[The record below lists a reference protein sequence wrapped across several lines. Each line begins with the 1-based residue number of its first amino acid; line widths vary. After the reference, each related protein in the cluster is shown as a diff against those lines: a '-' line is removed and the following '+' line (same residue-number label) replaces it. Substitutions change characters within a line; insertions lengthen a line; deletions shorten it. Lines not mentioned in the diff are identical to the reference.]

1 MNIKKTFMAALC
13 AVMLLPATAV
23 AQFNWPYE
31 VKNGVVVTKVPER
44 PAGQKDALNLTTP
57 KINVL
62 RVGFVGLGMRGHE
75 AIRRWVYQE
84 GVQIMGLCDHE
95 QARAEASNEQLRQAG
110 LPPATLYSGEDGY
123 KALCERPDVDLIY
136 IAVDWEHHF
145 PVAKYAME
153 HGKHVAIEVP
163 SAMNLDEIWQLINLS
178 EQKRLHCMMLEN
190 CCYDFFELNSLNLAQ
205 KGLFG
210 EVIFGQGAYRHD
222 LDPYWDAYWKR
233 DANDKLGWRLDYN
246 LKYRG
251 DVYATH
257 GLGPVAQCMNIHR
270 GDRFTILTAMDTKS
284 FAGVKKAE
292 KRLGHKVDN
301 FRQGDLT
308 NTMIRTEQGK
318 VIQIVHDVM
327 TPQPYSRMFHL
338 VGTHGVSN
346 KYPVEGIALDNES
359 LKKAGIDTKT
369 NYYNGEAFLNDA
381 DMKKL
386 YAKYQSPIVTKYTEM
401 AKKVGGHGGMDF
413 IMDSRLIYCLQHG
426 LPLDMD
432 VYDLAEWCSLAELGS
447 ISMDNNCIGVEV
459 PDFTRGHWNDQKGY
473 RHAFASPEE
482 EAAQEAANHEF
493 TVKLKATAE
502 KAWKKYDKKNAKN
515 KKVAKK

>member
-1 MNIKKTFMAALC
+1 MNIKKTLMAAACIAL
-13 AVMLLPATAV
+13 LLPTTAM

-31 VKNGVVVTKVPER
+31 VKDGTIMTEVPER

-57 KINVL
+57 KIPVV
-62 RVGFVGLGMRGHE
+62 RVGFVGLGMRGAE
-75 AIRRWVYQE
+75 AVRRWVYQE

-95 QARAEASNEQLRQAG
+95 QTRAEAANEQLRKAS
-110 LPPATLYSGEDGY
+110 LPPATLYSGEEGY
-123 KALCERPDVDLIY
+123 KALCERNDVDLIY
-136 IAVDWEHHF
+136 IAVDWIHHF
-145 PVAKYAME
+145 PVAEYALE

-163 SAMNLDEIWQLINLS
+163 SAMNLTEIWKLINLS

-190 CCYDFFELNSLNLAQ
+190 CCYDFFELNALTMSQ

-210 EVIFGQGAYRHD
+210 DVIFAQGAYRHD
-222 LDPYWDAYWKR
+222 LDPYWDAYWKKGE
-233 DANDKLGWRLDYN
+233 DDKLGWRLEYN
-246 LKYRG
+246 MNHRG

-257 GLGPVAQCMNIHR
+257 GLGPVAQVMNIHR

-284 FAGVKKAE
+284 FAGIKKAE
-292 KRLGHKVDN
+292 KRLGKKVDN

-318 VIQIVHDVM
+318 VIQVVHDVM

-338 VGTHGVSN
+338 VGTKGLAN
-346 KYPVEGIALDNES
+346 KYPDEGISLNNES
-359 LKKAGIDTKT
+359 LKKAGIETKT
-369 NYYNGEAFLNDA
+369 NYYDGEVFLNEA
-381 DMKKL
+381 DMKQL
-386 YAKYQSPIVTKYTEM
+386 NEKYENPLVTKYTAM

-447 ISMDNNCIGVEV
+447 ISMDNDCKPVAV
-459 PDFTRGHWNDQKGY
+459 PDFTRGHWNDQQGY
-473 RHAFASPEE
+473 RHAFATTEE
-482 EAAQEAANHEF
+482 EAAQDAANHEF

-502 KAWKKYDKKNAKN
+502 KAWKKYDKK
-515 KKVAKK
+515 KKK

>member
-1 MNIKKTFMAALC
+1 MNIKHLLTAALC
-13 AVMLLPATAV
+13 AALLLPTTAA
-23 AQFNWPYE
+23 AQFNWPYKVTDGKIVTE
-31 VKNGVVVTKVPER
+31 VPQR
-44 PAGQKDALNLTTP
+44 AAGQQDAINLTAP
-57 KINVL
+57 KIPVL
-62 RVGFVGLGMRGHE
+62 RVAFVGLGMRGHE

-84 GVQIMGLCDHE
+84 GVQIMALCDHE
-95 QARAEASNEQLRQAG
+95 ASRAEASNEQLREAS
-110 LPPATLYSGEDGY
+110 LPPATLYSGDEGY
-123 KALCERPDVDLIY
+123 KALCERTDVDLVY

-145 PVAKYAME
+145 PVAKYALE

-190 CCYDFFELNSLNLAQ
+190 CCYDFFELNALTMAQ

-210 EVIFGQGAYRHD
+210 DVIFAQGAYRHD

-233 DANDKLGWRLDYN
+233 GADDKLGWRLDYN
-246 LKYRG
+246 MKYRG

-257 GLGPVAQCMNIHR
+257 GLGPVAQVMNIHR
-270 GDRFTILTAMDTKS
+270 GDRFTTLSAMDTKS

-292 KRLGHKVDN
+292 KRLGQKVSD

-327 TPQPYSRMFHL
+327 TPQPYSRMYHL
-338 VGTHGVSN
+338 VGTKGVAN
-346 KYPVEGIALDNES
+346 KYPEEGIAMIDES
-359 LKKAGIDTKT
+359 LKAAGVTPSQ
-369 NYYNGEAFLNDA
+369 NYYNGEAFINEA
-381 DMKKL
+381 DMKQL
-386 YAKYQSPIVTKYTEM
+386 NANCENPLVTKYT
-401 AKKVGGHGGMDF
+401 AKAKEVGGHGGMDF

-447 ISMDNNCIGVEV
+447 ISMDHGSMAVEV
-459 PDFTRGHWNDQKGY
+459 PDFTRGHWRDQQGFRY
-473 RHAFASPEE
+473 AFATADE
-482 EAAQEAANHEF
+482 EAQQDAANHEF
-493 TVKLKATAE
+493 TLKLKASAE
-502 KAWKKYDKKNAKN
+502 KAWKKYDKQHAKG
-515 KKVAKK
+515 KKQK